1 MNRTF
6 DNLLKAVAC
15 TLALSAATAVEA
27 RVVVRLG
34 TVAPKGSSWELLMRR
49 MGADWG
55 RATDGEVRLR
65 IYAGGTVGDEGEM
78 IRKMRIGQLQAAA
91 ISNAGLAEIDPR
103 AYALML
109 PMMFASYEEWDHV
122 RREVNPILERNLAEK
137 GFIVLTWSD
146 VGWVYFFTK
155 APMRSPTDL
164 ASMRLAGSHT
174 ETRSID
180 IFKWAGFNPVPISTV
195 DMMTGFQTGLIDSTY
210 APLIFAEGSQLYRQ
224 ASNMTDMKWAP
235 LQGAVVMHES
245 GWKKLTPTQQ
255 REVLR
260 ITREVGE
267 ELRESNRQ
275 QEQRSLDAMTKRGL
289 EVIDINDDILGE
301 WRAVAEKAYP
311 RVRDDLV
318 PPAIFDRVRELRDEF
333 RAQQAQQAQQPQ
345 QANQP

>member
-1 MNRTF
+1 MKRILS
-6 DNLLKAVAC
+6 NLLKGVLC
-15 TLALSAATAVEA
+15 TLVVASATPVES

-34 TVAPKGSSWELLMRR
+34 TVAPKGSSWELVMRR

-55 RATDGEVRLR
+55 KATDGEVRLR
-65 IYAGGTVGDEGEM
+65 IYPGGTVGDEGEM

-109 PMMFASYEEWDHV
+109 PMMFDSYEEWDFV
-122 RREVNPILERNLAEK
+122 RGEVNPILEKNLAEK

-146 VGWVYFFTK
+146 VGWVYFFTQT
-155 APMRSPTDL
+155 PMRSPSDL
-164 ASMRLAGSHT
+164 MRMKLAGSHT

-195 DMMTGFQTGLIDSTY
+195 DMMTGFQTGLINSTY

-245 GWKKLTPTQQ
+245 GWKKLTPAQQ
-255 REVLR
+255 TEVLR

-267 ELRESNRQ
+267 ELRQSNRE

-289 EVIDINDDILGE
+289 EVIDIDDDVLGE

-318 PPAIFDRVRELRDEF
+318 PPEIFDRVRELRDEF
-333 RAQQAQQAQQPQ
+333 RAQQA
-345 QANQP
+345 NQP